1 MNRVGSHEAKAK
13 LPQLLDRVQEGES
26 IIITRWG
33 IPVAVLNPAPSRPKQ
48 DLDRV
53 TKAILR
59 ARKGR
64 NMGDMT
70 ICDAIRLS
78 RQR

>member
-1 MNRVGSHEAKAK
+1 MNRVGSHEAKTK

-26 IIITRWG
+26 IMITRRG
-33 IPVAVLNPAPSRPKQ
+33 IPVAVLNPAPSQPRQ
-48 DLDRV
+48 NLARV
-53 TKAILR
+53 TKAILN

-64 NMGDMT
+64 NLGDMT
-70 ICDAIRLS
+70 ICEAIRIS